1 MVLKWPSR
9 FYQLLLQG
17 EILIP
22 RPSRAD
28 KQLFLVEKL
37 LWSCEFS
44 CFNKLHEASRFF
56 FLWLFYFFAESQTLI
71 KEKLLN
77 WSSICFSKVSHSP
90 HTIMKYF
97 SQIHVE
103 TLLGPLEIILSEVC
117 SYSQTEHS
125 RVTMNMKL
133 SSHGFLFHGN
143 INERES
149 KAQIPLNS
157 HNYEKPNNIFL
168 MCRKS

>member
-1 MVLKWPSR
+1 MNSVVLINCMK
-9 FYQLLLQG
+9 LQDSCFSG
-17 EILIP
+17 F
-22 RPSRAD
+22 
-28 KQLFLVEKL
+28 LFL
-37 LWSCEFS
+37 
-44 CFNKLHEASRFF
+44 
-56 FLWLFYFFAESQTLI
+56 AESQTLI

-103 TLLGPLEIILSEVC
+103 PLLGPLEIILSEVC
-117 SYSQTEHS
+117 SYSQIEHS

-149 KAQIPLNS
+149 KAQIPLNI

-168 MCRKS
+168 MCRKIELPKLVK

>member
-1 MVLKWPSR
+1 MNSVVLINCMK
-9 FYQLLLQG
+9 LQ
-17 EILIP
+17 
-22 RPSRAD
+22 D
-28 KQLFLVEKL
+28 
-37 LWSCEFS
+37 S
-44 CFNKLHEASRFF
+44 CFSGFFF
-56 FLWLFYFFAESQTLI
+56 FLAESQTLI

-97 SQIHVE
+97 SKIHVE

-117 SYSQTEHS
+117 SYSQIEHS

-143 INERES
+143 INEEKQS
-149 KAQIPLNS
+149 PNS
-157 HNYEKPNNIFL
+157 FKH
-168 MCRKS
+168 S

>member
-1 MVLKWPSR
+1 MNSVVLINCMK
-9 FYQLLLQG
+9 LQ
-17 EILIP
+17 
-22 RPSRAD
+22 D
-28 KQLFLVEKL
+28 
-37 LWSCEFS
+37 S
-44 CFNKLHEASRFF
+44 CFSGFFFFF
-56 FLWLFYFFAESQTLI
+56 FLQSLELI

-103 TLLGPLEIILSEVC
+103 PLLGPLEIILSEVC
-117 SYSQTEHS
+117 SYSQIEHS

-143 INERES
+143 INERE
-149 KAQIPLNS
+149 A
-157 HNYEKPNNIFL
+157 KPKFL
-168 MCRKS
+168 KHS

>member
-1 MVLKWPSR
+1 M
-9 FYQLLLQG
+9 
-17 EILIP
+17 P

-44 CFNKLHEASRFF
+44 CFNKLHEASRFL
-56 FLWLFYFFAESQTLI
+56 FLWLFFYLAESQTLI

-90 HTIMKYF
+90 HTIIKYF

-103 TLLGPLEIILSEVC
+103 PLLGPLEIILSEVC
-117 SYSQTEHS
+117 SYSQIEHS

-143 INERES
+143 INEG
-149 KAQIPLNS
+149 
-157 HNYEKPNNIFL
+157 
-168 MCRKS
+168 KS

>member
-1 MVLKWPSR
+1 MKWVVLKWPSR

-44 CFNKLHEASRFF
+44 CFNKLHEASRFL
-56 FLWLFYFFAESQTLI
+56 FLWLFFIFFAESRTLI

-103 TLLGPLEIILSEVC
+103 PLLGPLEIILSEVC
-117 SYSQTEHS
+117 SIFTNCALQGDYEHEIIQPWLPVS
-125 RVTMNMKL
+125 WKYKWEGKQ
-133 SSHGFLFHGN
+133 S
-143 INERES
+143 
-149 KAQIPLNS
+149 PNS
-157 HNYEKPNNIFL
+157 FKH
-168 MCRKS
+168 S